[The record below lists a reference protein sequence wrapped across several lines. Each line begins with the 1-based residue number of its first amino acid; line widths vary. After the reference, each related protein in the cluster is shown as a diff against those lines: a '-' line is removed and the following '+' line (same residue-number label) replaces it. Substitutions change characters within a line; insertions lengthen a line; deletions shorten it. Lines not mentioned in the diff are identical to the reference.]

1 MHQAVAVNFIERL
14 LCYKIYRNSAFL
26 EVCGAV
32 KDGVPARRQRGE
44 EEMGVPAHTCLP
56 PLSPCRPRAQLQAL
70 RWLRRVQPAPHCLVR
85 GQGGQL
91 WGFAHSEPGVGVG
104 GVRVVE
110 SLARQGKKALLLLS
124 REGPGSVNKLGP
136 CPEATL
142 SFLFFYCV
150 GFNLFTQIC
159 LCSVLSKVF
168 K

>member
-85 GQGGQL
+85 GQGGS
-91 WGFAHSEPGVGVG
+91 FGV
-104 GVRVVE
+104 
-110 SLARQGKKALLLLS
+110 L
-124 REGPGSVNKLGP
+124 P
-136 CPEATL
+136 TL
-142 SFLFFYCV
+142 
-150 GFNLFTQIC
+150 NLVW
-159 LCSVLSKVF
+159 VLEV
-168 K
+168 

>member
-1 MHQAVAVNFIERL
+1 MHQAVTVNFMERL
-14 LCYKIYRNSAFL
+14 FHYKIYRNSAFV

-32 KDGVPARRQRGE
+32 KDGVHARRQRGE
-44 EEMGVPAHTCLP
+44 EEMGVPAHTRLP

-70 RWLRRVQPAPHCLVR
+70 RWVRPAPHCLVR

-110 SLARQGKKALLLLS
+110 SLARGEKRCFAAQHG
-124 REGPGSVNKLGP
+124 GPGTVNKLGP

-142 SFLFFYCV
+142 SLLFFYRV
-150 GFNLFTQIC
+150 RFNFFHTDLFMQCPIQSLQRTC
-159 LCSVLSKVF
+159 
-168 K
+168 